1 MTALLIALACL
12 LLAAGVAGVL
22 LPALPGL
29 PLMFAGVWL
38 LAYAQDYAVMGAG
51 ALVLTGALAAAGT
64 LLDYVAGLLGARL
77 SGASTRALWGAAL
90 GGVLGMALG
99 LPGLALGPL
108 LGAALGEY
116 LARRQIL
123 AAGKVGIAAFL
134 GFVAGV
140 AAKTGCALA
149 ILLIVLV
156 FQISQWV

>member
-64 LLDYVAGLLGARL
+64 LLDYVAITKIGR
-77 SGASTRALWGAAL
+77 ASCRER
-90 GGVLGMALG
+90 V
-99 LPGLALGPL
+99 
-108 LGAALGEY
+108 
-116 LARRQIL
+116 
-123 AAGKVGIAAFL
+123 
-134 GFVAGV
+134 
-140 AAKTGCALA
+140 
-149 ILLIVLV
+149 
-156 FQISQWV
+156 

>member
-116 LARRQIL
+116 LARRQNRL
-123 AAGKVGIAAFL
+123 RPGDFADR
-134 GFVAGV
+134 AGV
-140 AAKTGCALA
+140 SDQPVGLNMRFLPMAVPVIA
-149 ILLIVLV
+149 
-156 FQISQWV
+156 

>member
-1 MTALLIALACL
+1 MCSS
-12 LLAAGVAGVL
+12 
-22 LPALPGL
+22 
-29 PLMFAGVWL
+29 
-38 LAYAQDYAVMGAG
+38 D
-51 ALVLTGALAAAGT
+51 
-64 LLDYVAGLLGARL
+64 
-77 SGASTRALWGAAL
+77 LWGAAL

-108 LGAALGEY
+108 VGAALGEY

-123 AAGKVGIAAFL
+123 AAGKVGIAALL

-149 ILLIVLV
+149 ILLIVLA